1 MKKKLSLL
9 FIVIFIILLFVSCA
23 KPEDPVSPTTESG
36 LTLENLLETTGY
48 TYDAVATDDYIYA
61 AEDQAGFK
69 IFDKSDNS
77 TVVDFYNTLYE
88 NMRIIIPHEEDSL
101 LFIYNRY
108 GESTG
113 ILVFGIS
120 DISNPQIFPGIVG
133 DTSGV
138 FDMKTVKHEDGIE
151 VIWSVNASSDKI
163 LLGGRYSYD
172 EVNQM
177 WTWTGGSTEFTFNYE
192 IGKFDV
198 VGDYF
203 YVCSD
208 QLGVTILE
216 RGEWEPIEL
225 GRFDTKGLPQAVKVV
240 DNFVYVADRQNG
252 VVIADATDKT
262 NPVVV
267 KELET
272 SGYAQEVDVE
282 GNILAVAS
290 GGGGVYAFDITDPT
304 NPIEIG
310 RIDDSEIGYTY
321 NVDIHDGIIYASTR
335 LGVAKISID

>member
-1 MKKKLSLL
+1 MKKKVNLL
-9 FIVIFIILLFVSCA
+9 FIMIFSVLLFVSCA
-23 KPEDPVSPTTESG
+23 KPKDPVSPSIANG
-36 LTLENLLETTGY
+36 LSLVHLLETTGY

-61 AEDQAGFK
+61 AEDQAGFR

-77 TVVDFYNTLYE
+77 TIVDFYDSLYE
-88 NMRIIIPHEEDSL
+88 NMRIIIPHEEENL
-101 LFIYNRY
+101 LFIYNSY

-113 ILVFGIS
+113 ILVFGI
-120 DISNPQIFPGIVG
+120 DDKENPQIFPGIVG

-138 FDMKTVKHEDGIE
+138 FDMKTITHEDGIE
-151 VIWSVNASSDKI
+151 VIWSINASSDKI
-163 LLGGRYSYD
+163 LLGGRYAYD
-172 EVNQM
+172 EENQM
-177 WTWTGGSTEFTFNYE
+177 WTWTGGSTEYTFNYE

-198 VGDYF
+198 EGDYF
-203 YVCSD
+203 YICSD
-208 QLGVTILE
+208 QLGVTIVE

-252 VVIADATDKT
+252 VVIADVSEKTD
-262 NPVVV
+262 PFVV

-272 SGYAQEVDVE
+272 SGYAQEIDVE

-304 NPIEIG
+304 NPVEIG

-321 NVDIHDGIIYASTR
+321 NVHIYNGIIYASTR